1 MDSALADRRLI
12 EVPGGSIGVREAGSG
27 RPVVLIHG
35 LVANGLAWRGVV
47 PALADTYRCIAPDM
61 PLGSHLPAVPDAD
74 LTLKGQAEILVGLL
88 DALDIESATIVGN
101 GYGGDIAQLV
111 AAAHPDRVDA
121 LVLIVTNAFDSD
133 PWPTKALGWLIRP
146 PGATALMAQ
155 SVRSRVLMRLPIT
168 YGWATKRPIPD
179 DVMAAY
185 TDPLRTDAGVRN
197 DLRRYLLGLSPDQ
210 LAAVSPRLSS
220 FTKPA
225 LIVWPTEDRVFPAEG
240 ARRLAETLPDAE
252 LVEVTDSYSW
262 VPEDQPAVLA
272 GLLESF
278 LSSRASR

>member
-1 MDSALADRRLI
+1 M
-12 EVPGGSIGVREAGSG
+12 
-27 RPVVLIHG
+27 
-35 LVANGLAWRGVV
+35 
-47 PALADTYRCIAPDM
+47 PALAEEFRCIAPDM
-61 PLGSHLPAVPDAD
+61 PLGSHLPAMPDAD
-74 LTLKGQAEILVGLL
+74 LTLRGQAGILVGLL
-88 DALDIESATIVGN
+88 DALDLPSAVIVGN

-111 AAAHPDRVDA
+111 AADHPDRVDA
-121 LVLIVTNAFDSD
+121 LILIATNAFDSD

-155 SVRSRVLMRLPIT
+155 SVRSRRLMRLPIT

-197 DLRRYLLGLSPDQ
+197 DLRRYLLGLSSDQ

-220 FTKPA
+220 FTKPS

-240 ARRLAETLPDAE
+240 ARRLADTLPDAE
-252 LVEVTDSYSW
+252 LVEVADSYSW
-262 VPEDQPAVLA
+262 VPEDQPAALA
-272 GLLESF
+272 GLLASF